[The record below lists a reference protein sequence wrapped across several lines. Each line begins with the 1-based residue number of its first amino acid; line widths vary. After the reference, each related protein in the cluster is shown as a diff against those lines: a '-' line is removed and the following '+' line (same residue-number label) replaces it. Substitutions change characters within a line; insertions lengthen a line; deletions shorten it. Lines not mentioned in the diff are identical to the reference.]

1 MKKINWQVR
10 IRKKSFWVAIV
21 SALAVFA
28 NNILQAFGLDY
39 ENAIQQTVNGVAGL
53 LTILASA
60 GIIIDPTTKGTG
72 DSGIALTYKT
82 PRNEHQQPVEYQRQT
97 NEKDND
103 LVRLGTKVPDEFDT
117 SEPFTDGSDEVA
129 YDVAEYEDDKDYT
142 RGASRYHD
150 DEVLKE
156 SEENGSK
163 SNETT
168 SD

>member
-10 IRKKSFWVAIV
+10 MRKKTFWVAIV

-39 ENAIQQTVNGVAGL
+39 ENGIQQTVNGVAGL

-72 DSGIALTYKT
+72 DSPIALTYDK
-82 PRNEHQQPVEYQRQT
+82 PRNDKANPVTYQT
-97 NEKDND
+97 DSNSSDND
-103 LVRLGTKVPDEFDT
+103 LVRLGTQFPTQFDT
-117 SEPFTDGSDEVA
+117 TQPFTDDSDEVS